1 MIGFRPGM
9 SQFLSL
15 ILGVSLAALG
25 VVLLMEFALH
35 LPPCILCLAQRI
47 PFVLAIIFSGFALAR
62 MRWRPAALWILAGL
76 FLINLFIATFQ
87 VGEEQ
92 RWWGV
97 NAAGNSE
104 VCTAPN
110 AATQSVED
118 LYASMSGR
126 PMGDCAHPEFSWHG
140 LTFAAMNAILCFVLT
155 IIAAYGAARGNP
167 DD

>member
-1 MIGFRPGM
+1 MMEFRPDM

-25 VVLLMEFALH
+25 VVFLMEFALH

-47 PFVLAIIFSGFALAR
+47 PFVLAIIVSGIALAQ

-76 FLINLFIATFQ
+76 FLINLCIATFQ

-92 RWWGV
+92 RWWGI
-97 NAAGNSE
+97 NATGNSE

-118 LYASMSGR
+118 LYASMSGN
-126 PMGDCAHPEFSWHG
+126 PLGDCAHPEFSWHG
-140 LTFAAMNAILCFVLT
+140 LTFAAMNGILCFALT
-155 IIAAYGAARGNP
+155 VIAIYGAARGNQEE
-167 DD
+167 